1 MSDEPSWSV
10 TVIKEANLG
19 GTTVGVQGCEVESTK
34 DDIAAAVAAAK
45 DADVVVMVMGIGQH
59 QEREGQDRY
68 NTTRKH
74 TSTRRVR
81 FQEHF

>member
-1 MSDEPSWSV
+1 M
-10 TVIKEANLG
+10 IKEANAG

-45 DADVVVMVMGIGQH
+45 DSDTVVMVMGIGQG

-68 NTTRKH
+68 NTTL
-74 TSTRRVR
+74 
-81 FQEHF
+81 